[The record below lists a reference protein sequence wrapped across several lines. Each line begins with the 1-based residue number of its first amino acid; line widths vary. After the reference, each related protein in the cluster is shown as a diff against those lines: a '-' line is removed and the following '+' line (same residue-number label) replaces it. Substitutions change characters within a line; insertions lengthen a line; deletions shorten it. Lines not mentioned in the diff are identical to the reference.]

1 MFLSNSKKKVLLFNP
16 ITFFLLLIFVILETF
31 QSQYE
36 IIIIIIRKNR
46 DLIGSQ
52 GNWKAINCYCTIW
65 MLTRIWK
72 MKNMTQ
78 FLIIQILKKCL
89 KFQKQLRNNNEKR
102 GLPNISLSYL
112 NFLKAYLP
120 YLCSIVKYV
129 ILNATMDI

>member
-1 MFLSNSKKKVLLFNP
+1 
-16 ITFFLLLIFVILETF
+16 
-31 QSQYE
+31 
-36 IIIIIIRKNR
+36 
-46 DLIGSQ
+46 
-52 GNWKAINCYCTIW
+52 
-65 MLTRIWK
+65 